1 MKYIRSFI
9 LLCFLISYSIF
20 FGQTVITDNDKVKI
34 TVNKKTETSKGISV
48 EAIWEY
54 KQIQKLPSGDE
65 YVKASRTS
73 IYNLNKKIKAEKSY
87 LIRSTKGNL
96 NGMDVLRDEDLV
108 WEKIIPGSPEGILL
122 EYLGN
127 PEYFMKKK
135 ESENKNKVPSDNPNV
150 NLNHTLDNSNS
161 REIIKESS
169 VVQLPS
175 ITSDRINV
183 IEEILDD
190 NPYIE
195 EVLEEEMIFTAVEKT
210 AEFPGGQAGL
220 MKFIASNLRYPES
233 AQQNNTQGRVVV
245 KFIVEKDGSISN
257 PEISRS
263 VDNELDREALRIV
276 NKMPNWI
283 PAQSNGVPVRSY
295 FNLPINFKLQL
306 N

>member
-1 MKYIRSFI
+1 MGIYKIVVI
-9 LLCFLISYSIF
+9 LCFLIFYSIS
-20 FGQTVITDNDKVKI
+20 FGQTVILDNDEVKI
-34 TVNKKTETSKGISV
+34 TINKTKKTEKGITV
-48 EAIWEY
+48 EAVWEY
-54 KQIQKLPSGDE
+54 KKNQRLPSGSE

-73 IYNLNKKIKAEKSY
+73 IYNLEKKIKAEKSY
-87 LIRSTKGNL
+87 LIRNTKGSL
-96 NGMDVLRDEDLV
+96 EGRDVLRDVELE
-108 WEKIIPGSPEGILL
+108 WEKIIPGTSEGIVM
-122 EYLGN
+122 EYLKD
-127 PEYFMKKK
+127 PESFMRKK

-195 EVLEEEMIFTAVEKT
+195 AVLEEEMIFTAVEKT

-263 VDNELDREALRIV
+263 VDNDLDREALRIV

-295 FNLPINFKLQL
+295 FNLPITFKLSK
-306 N
+306 